1 MTESTPGA
9 PGTEAASQ
17 RHPISAGERRA
28 LAERLDGMES
38 RIDDVLDVL
47 RHMAVMTALERE
59 VTSLHAAIE
68 ENGRITQRLLETVAA
83 VRAEVAEVR
92 GSLEGSG
99 PD

>member
-1 MTESTPGA
+1 MTEPTTGA
-9 PGTEAASQ
+9 AGTEPQ
-17 RHPISAGERRA
+17 RSPISGGERRA
-28 LAERLDGMES
+28 LAERLDGMEA

-83 VRAEVAEVR
+83 VRADVAEVR

-99 PD
+99 LD